1 MSREAAIRDFLSREG
16 WAGARRAPL
25 AGDASARRYERL
37 GQRGRGAVLMDMPP
51 GSGLSPAPFLGVTR
65 WLRSAGF
72 SAPEVLAAE
81 PDAGLV
87 LLEDLGD
94 DTFARLCAADA
105 GREAGLYGAAI
116 DCIAA
121 IQRLAPPAGDEG
133 WMPPRYDM
141 GIVLREARLAAEW
154 YLPAAT
160 GAAVPAEASDE
171 YVALVEAA
179 VAPLLAVS
187 PVAVLVD
194 FHVENLIWL
203 PERAGVARVGI
214 LDHQDLRLGHP
225 AYDVIS
231 LLEDARRDTAP
242 ALRAAM
248 LARYLAASGAEP
260 VEFDRAAHVL
270 AAQRNLK
277 ILGLFTRLC
286 RRDGKPRYLDH
297 LPRVWDHLMRDLE
310 HPALAPLAAWVRT
323 RLPAPGE
330 GVRAR
335 IAAGAA

>member
-16 WAGARRAPL
+16 WAAARRVPL

-37 GQRGRGAVLMDMPP
+37 RLRERSAVLMDMPP
-51 GSGLSPAPFLGVTR
+51 ASGLAPAPFLGVTR
-65 WLRSAGF
+65 WLRDAGF
-72 SAPEVLAAE
+72 SAPDVLAAA
-81 PDAGLV
+81 PDLGLV

-94 DTFARLCAADA
+94 DTFARLCAADPA
-105 GREAGLYGAAI
+105 RETDLYAAAI
-116 DCIAA
+116 DCLVE
-121 IQRLAPPAGDEG
+121 IQRLSPPTGDAA
-133 WMPPRYDM
+133 WTPPRYDM
-141 GIVLREARLAAEW
+141 TIFFREARLAAEW

-160 GAAVPAEASDE
+160 GAPVPAEAPDD

-179 VAPLLAVS
+179 VAPLLDAP

-194 FHVENLIWL
+194 YHVENLVWL

-214 LDHQDLRLGHP
+214 LDHQDLRVGHP

-231 LLEDARRDTAP
+231 LLEDARRDTSP
-242 ALRAAM
+242 ELRAAM
-248 LARYLAASGAEP
+248 LARYLAASGAEA
-260 VEFDRAAHVL
+260 VSFARAAHVL

-297 LPRVWDHLMRDLE
+297 LPRVWDHLLRDLD
-310 HPALAPLAAWVRT
+310 HPLLAPLASWVRA
-323 RLPAPGE
+323 RLPAPDPA
-330 GVRAR
+330 VLAR
-335 IAAGAA
+335 IAAGSA